1 MRLLPAA
8 LGVVVL
14 VIVLDLV
21 RRRRLR
27 EEFSWIWVAGG
38 FGALSLAVIA
48 DARRAV
54 AAILGLDEAVAALV
68 SALLFLAVVALDLS
82 TQVSRLLNQQ
92 KNLAQDLGRLDK
104 RVGDLEERDPPA

>member
-38 FGALSLAVIA
+38 CGALSLAVIA

-54 AAILGLDEAVAALV
+54 ATILGLDEAVAALV

-104 RVGDLEERDPPA
+104 RVADIEERDPPA